1 MTIQTEFESII
12 VCKAIVDLRFKGG
25 WEHWINKYSM
35 EDDGYLS
42 RVSTMSGADLARTEK
57 TIQKLGL
64 LPPMI
69 TESEYI
75 YLDYYIYALEYTPHK
90 SHGVAIGSMPNWLTM
105 HEPLINKMSLFE
117 FEKLPLE
124 QQQFSPGRPTFS
136 FNRKAK
142 IK

>member
-1 MTIQTEFESII
+1 MIHTEFESII
-12 VCKAIVDLRFKGG
+12 VCKEIIDLRFKGG
-25 WEHWINKYSM
+25 WEHWINKFSM
-35 EDDGYLS
+35 EDDGELS
-42 RVSTMSGADLARTEK
+42 RISAMSGRDLAKTEK

-69 TESEYI
+69 TETEYN
-75 YLDYYIYALEYTPHK
+75 YLDYYIYALEYMPHK
-90 SHGVAIGSMPNWLTM
+90 KYGVVTGSMPNWLIIN
-105 HEPLINKMSLFE
+105 EPLMNKMSLFE

-124 QQQFSPGRPTFS
+124 QQKFSPVRPTFS

>member
-1 MTIQTEFESII
+1 MTIHTEFESII
-12 VCKAIVDLRFKGG
+12 VCREIIDLRFKGG
-25 WEHWINKYSM
+25 WEHWISKFSM
-35 EDDGYLS
+35 EDDGELS
-42 RVSTMSGADLARTEK
+42 RISAMSGADLATTQK

-75 YLDYYIYALEYTPHK
+75 YLDFYIYALEYTPHK

-124 QQQFSPGRPTFS
+124 QQKFSPSRPTFS